1 MLTSHEIQLKLLKAN
16 DQRVYNNK
24 ALLKDHENLMKDNTL
39 ENDKNKLAAV
49 LIPLIPNKNDY
60 DVLFTKRSDKLRSH
74 SGQISFP
81 GGVIEK
87 NDHNE
92 VSGALREAD
101 EEVGIKPNCV
111 NILGLL
117 DSYITGTGF
126 KIHPVVGLI
135 DSAQNYEICK
145 EEVDYIFHVPLSFLI
160 NKNNHNKV
168 NKIING
174 TERSFYVL
182 EYNDYYIWG
191 VTAGIIINLSEALN

>member
-1 MLTSHEIQLKLLKAN
+1 MLTANEIQLKLMRTSS
-16 DQRVYNNK
+16 QRIYNNK
-24 ALLKDHENLMKDNTL
+24 DFLKGQEDLEKDNTL
-39 ENDKNKLAAV
+39 KSDNNKPAAV

-60 DVLFTKRSDKLRSH
+60 NVLFTKRSSELRSH

-81 GGVIEK
+81 GGVVEK
-87 NDHNE
+87 NDYNE

-101 EEVGIKPNCV
+101 EEVGIKPNSV

-135 DSAQNYEICK
+135 NSAPNYEIC
-145 EEVDYIFHVPLSFLI
+145 EQEVDYIFYVPLSFLI

-182 EYNDYYIWG
+182 EYKKYYIWG